1 MNHRFEKNVPG
12 QEVRT
17 GSGRKTP
24 EIAGT
29 WKQYSGRKFFG
40 LFPIISGQFL

>member
-1 MNHRFEKNVPG
+1 MRDKYPG

-40 LFPIISGQFL
+40 LFPIISVQFL